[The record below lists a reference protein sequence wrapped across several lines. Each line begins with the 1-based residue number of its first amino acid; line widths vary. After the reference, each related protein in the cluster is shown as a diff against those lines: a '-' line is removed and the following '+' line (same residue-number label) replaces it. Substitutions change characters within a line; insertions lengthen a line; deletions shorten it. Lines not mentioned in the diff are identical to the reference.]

1 MSELPCPKA
10 ACVNDLPREERR
22 KALKRER
29 LFLRKMMDPEG
40 FKQRSRAACKR
51 YREKHPE
58 VKNAASK
65 RYRKNHPD
73 RVRKAAAAARKK
85 NPAARRRHSATYRE
99 KHVDRLKEDYRRT
112 HIGAARV
119 AELMT
124 AVEVP
129 RLPPGTHTIVDEGVT
144 HTISADSNRCVWTI
158 TDLRHFYSNP
168 RTGTF
173 TVQAKPGARP
183 FTFTCPTS
191 ALENAC
197 VLEDV
202 GVLETHLRILKNTV
216 KLV

>member
-1 MSELPCPKA
+1 MSECQP
-10 ACVNDLPREERR
+10 VTNINDLPAEERR
-22 KALKRER
+22 KVLKAER
-29 LFLRKMMDPEG
+29 AFVRKMMDPEG
-40 FKQRSRAACKR
+40 FKERSRAACKR
-51 YREKHPE
+51 YRETHPE

-65 RYRKNHPD
+65 RYRARHPD
-73 RVRKAAAAARKK
+73 RVRKTAAVARKK
-85 NPAARRRHSATYRE
+85 NPEAHRRHTETYRK
-99 KHVDRLKEDYRRT
+99 KHADRLKEDYRRT

-119 AELMT
+119 VELMSS
-124 AVEVP
+124 VEVP
-129 RLPPGTHTIVDEGVT
+129 RLPSGVHTIVDEGLT
-144 HTISADSNRCVWTI
+144 HTITADGSRCVWTI
-158 TDLRHFYSNP
+158 ADLRHFYTNP

-197 VLEDV
+197 ALEDV